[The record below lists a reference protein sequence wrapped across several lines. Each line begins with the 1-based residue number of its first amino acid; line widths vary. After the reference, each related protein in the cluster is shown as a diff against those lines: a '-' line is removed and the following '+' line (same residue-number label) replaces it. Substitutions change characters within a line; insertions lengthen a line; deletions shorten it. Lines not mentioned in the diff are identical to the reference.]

1 MASAIKSALAG
12 AFLAIISISA
22 AHAADV
28 PKLNVERT
36 CRESAKA
43 DPSTNF
49 DEKRCLDSEHRTRE
63 ELAGKW
69 ASFPAQDRQQCTQL
83 ATLGGTASYVA
94 LITCLEMNRDARQ
107 ERAGSG
113 AQPSGM
119 RKK

>member
-1 MASAIKSALAG
+1 M
-12 AFLAIISISA
+12 SA
-22 AHAADV
+22 AAAADV
-28 PKLNVERT
+28 PKLDVERT

-43 DPSTNF
+43 DPTTNF
-49 DEKRCLDSEHRTRE
+49 DAKRCLDSEYRTRD

-69 ASFPAQDRQQCTQL
+69 KDFPAADKQQCTQL

-107 ERAGSG
+107 ERAAGGSP
-113 AQPSGM
+113 QPSGM

>member
-12 AFLAIISISA
+12 TFLIVMSA
-22 AHAADV
+22 AAGADI
-28 PKLNVERT
+28 PTLNVERM

-43 DPSTNF
+43 DPTTNF
-49 DEKRCLDSEHRTRE
+49 DPKRCLDSENNARE
-63 ELAGKW
+63 ELAARW
-69 ASFPAQDRQQCTQL
+69 TSFPASDRQQCTQL

-107 ERAGSG
+107 ERAGTQS
-113 AQPSGM
+113 QPSSM